1 MLATLVF
8 LTPAAALVAAAL
20 LLPLAAFA
28 FAERR
33 VAVVRRLLELGPPRA
48 GVNVPLLASLA
59 AVVLVLAFAA
69 AQPALSRTEKQ
80 RVRTDAE
87 VLFVLDISQSMAAS
101 SGPSGPT
108 RLERATSAAMRLRSA
123 IPEVPSGVA
132 TLTDRV
138 LPNLLPVP
146 DTAAFGATLE
156 QTVAINEPPP
166 RELNVR
172 ATTFDALSA
181 IPRSGYFE
189 PTATHRV
196 IVVLTDGESSFFDA
210 AAVGRS
216 LTTSPRTN
224 FLAVQ
229 FWRGNEA
236 IYSASGKLDPNY
248 RPDPAA
254 KTQLETLAGAARGQV
269 FAEGETSKAAIA
281 LRSVLGGGPTR
292 FVGRTHTTHPLAP
305 YVALLA
311 FFPLTLIFVRNLRF
325 QGKWPGTRTEARV
338 PGETARST

>member
-1 MLATLVF
+1 MLAALVF
-8 LTPAAALVAAAL
+8 LTPTAAIVALAVF
-20 LLPLAAFA
+20 LPLAAFVV
-28 FAERR
+28 AERR
-33 VAVVRRLLELGPPRA
+33 VATVRRLLELGPPRG

-59 AVVLVLAFAA
+59 AVVLVLALAA
-69 AQPALSRTEKQ
+69 AQPALSHTEKQ

-101 SGPSGPT
+101 TGPSGRR
-108 RLERATSAAMRLRSA
+108 RLERARGLATRLRAA
-123 IPEVPSGVA
+123 IPDVPSGVA

-146 DTAAFGATLE
+146 DTAAFSATLE

-172 ATTFDALSA
+172 ATNFEALSA
-181 IPRSGYFE
+181 IPRSGYFQ
-189 PTATHRV
+189 PTATHRA

-216 LTTSPRTN
+216 LTAAPRTN

-254 KTQLETLAGAARGQV
+254 KTQLATLAAAAHGQV
-269 FAEGETSKAAIA
+269 FTEGETSKAATA
-281 LRSVLGGGPTR
+281 LRSVLDGGPTR
-292 FVGRTHTTHPLAP
+292 SVGRTQSRQPLAP
-305 YVALLA
+305 YVALVALL
-311 FFPLTLIFVRNLRF
+311 PLGMIFARF
-325 QGKWPGTRTEARV
+325 RA
-338 PGETARST
+338 S

>member
-1 MLATLVF
+1 MLAALVF
-8 LTPAAALVAAAL
+8 LTPAAALVAAAV

-28 FAERR
+28 LAERR
-33 VAVVRRLLELGPPRA
+33 VAAVRRLLQLGPPRG
-48 GVNVPLLASLA
+48 GVNLPLLASLA
-59 AVVLVLAFAA
+59 AVVLVLALAA
-69 AQPALSRTEKQ
+69 AQPALSRTEKH

-101 SGPSGPT
+101 SGPRGQT
-108 RLERATSAAMRLRSA
+108 RLARATSTALRLRSS

-146 DTAAFGATLE
+146 DTAAFDATLE

-216 LTTSPRTN
+216 LTAAPRTN

-254 KTQLETLAGAARGQV
+254 KTQLETLSAAARGQV
-269 FAEGETSKAAIA
+269 FPEGETTKAAVA
-281 LRSVLGGGPTR
+281 LRSVLGSGPTR
-292 FVGRTHTTHPLAP
+292 SVGRTQSRRPLAP
-305 YVALLA
+305 YVALVAFLPLA
-311 FFPLTLIFVRNLRF
+311 VIFARF
-325 QGKWPGTRTEARV
+325 RA
-338 PGETARST
+338 S